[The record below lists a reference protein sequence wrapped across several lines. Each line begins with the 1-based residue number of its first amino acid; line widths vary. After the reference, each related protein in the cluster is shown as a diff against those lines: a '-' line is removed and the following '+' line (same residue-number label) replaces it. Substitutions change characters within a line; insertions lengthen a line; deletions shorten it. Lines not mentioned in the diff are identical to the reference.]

1 MSKSVFLFKSDKSQN
16 DGIAFYISLSQQKMQ
31 RTRKSQSCLVDVL
44 NFLFLQGWLER
55 TPGLEK
61 DGFDFWGKYKRSVKD
76 MLDSIREEAEVGQV
90 LFRNLFK
97 KKKAT
102 RNYTVG
108 QHESL
113 LALLSPLQLCFVL
126 D

>member
-1 MSKSVFLFKSDKSQN
+1 
-16 DGIAFYISLSQQKMQ
+16 MQ
-31 RTRKSQSCLVDVL
+31 RTRKSQSCLADVL

-90 LFRNLFK
+90 LFRNLLK
-97 KKKAT
+97 KNAT
-102 RNYTVG
+102 RNYTLG
-108 QHESL
+108 QH
-113 LALLSPLQLCFVL
+113 
-126 D
+126 

>member
-1 MSKSVFLFKSDKSQN
+1 
-16 DGIAFYISLSQQKMQ
+16 MQ
-31 RTRKSQSCLVDVL
+31 RTRKSQSCLADVL

-90 LFRNLFK
+90 LFRNLLK
-97 KKKAT
+97 KTPHETT
-102 RNYTVG
+102 R
-108 QHESL
+108 
-113 LALLSPLQLCFVL
+113 
-126 D
+126 